1 MDDEIYKYGRFL
13 QNKVS
18 EMEIKKIIKKYKI
31 IVDIVKIYVILKLT
45 KRKIERKKQCL
56 TFTMIARKK

>member
-1 MDDEIYKYGRFL
+1 MA
-13 QNKVS
+13 
-18 EMEIKKIIKKYKI
+18 IKKIIKKYQI

-56 TFTMIARKK
+56 K